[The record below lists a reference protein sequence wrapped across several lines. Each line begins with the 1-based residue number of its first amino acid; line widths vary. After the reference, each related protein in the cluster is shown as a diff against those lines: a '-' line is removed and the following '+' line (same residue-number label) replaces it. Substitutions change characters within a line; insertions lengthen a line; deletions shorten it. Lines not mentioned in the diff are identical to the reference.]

1 MKKYFLNFLSIFKHK
16 KDTKIYSIQ
25 ELNQLRQ
32 REKKIQ
38 LARKSR
44 AYISDLNKRQ
54 KSWVEKNNRKSKLR
68 CSRPTSTATRESR
81 NFFGKESNKF

>member
-44 AYISDLNKRQ
+44 AYILSLIHI
-54 KSWVEKNNRKSKLR
+54 
-68 CSRPTSTATRESR
+68 
-81 NFFGKESNKF
+81 

>member
-1 MKKYFLNFLSIFKHK
+1 MKKYFLNFLSIFKYK

-44 AYISDLNKRQ
+44 AYISDLNQKQ
-54 KSWVEKNNRKSKLR
+54 KSWVEKNNRKS
-68 CSRPTSTATRESR
+68 R
-81 NFFGKESNKF
+81 NVS

>member
-1 MKKYFLNFLSIFKHK
+1 MHK

-32 REKKIQ
+32 REKKNQ

-44 AYISDLNKRQ
+44 AYISELNKRQ
-54 KSWVEKNNRKSKLR
+54 KSWVEKNNRN
-68 CSRPTSTATRESR
+68 SRKVS
-81 NFFGKESNKF
+81 

>member
-1 MKKYFLNFLSIFKHK
+1 MKKYFINFLSIFKNK

-32 REKKIQ
+32 REEKIK

-44 AYISDLNKRQ
+44 EYISDLNKKHKQ
-54 KSWVEKNNRKSKLR
+54 WVEKNNIKFRKVS
-68 CSRPTSTATRESR
+68 
-81 NFFGKESNKF
+81 

>member
-16 KDTKIYSIQ
+16 KDTVTYSIQ

-32 REKKIQ
+32 RDKKIQ

-44 AYISDLNKRQ
+44 VYISDLNKRQ
-54 KSWVEKNNRKSKLR
+54 KTWVEKNNRKSRKV
-68 CSRPTSTATRESR
+68 S
-81 NFFGKESNKF
+81 

>member
-1 MKKYFLNFLSIFKHK
+1 MKKYFFNFLSIFRNK

-32 REKKIQ
+32 REREIQ

-44 AYISDLNKRQ
+44 EYISDLNKKQRL
-54 KSWVEKNNRKSKLR
+54 WLEKNNRKSRKV
-68 CSRPTSTATRESR
+68 S
-81 NFFGKESNKF
+81 

>member
-1 MKKYFLNFLSIFKHK
+1 MKKYFLNFLSIFKH

-32 REKKIQ
+32 IEKKIQ

-54 KSWVEKNNRKSKLR
+54 KSWVEKNNRKSRKV
-68 CSRPTSTATRESR
+68 S
-81 NFFGKESNKF
+81 

>member
-1 MKKYFLNFLSIFKHK
+1 MKKYVLSFLSIFKNK

-32 REKKIQ
+32 REREIQ

-44 AYISDLNKRQ
+44 EYISDLNKKQRL
-54 KSWVEKNNRKSKLR
+54 WLEKNNRKSRKV
-68 CSRPTSTATRESR
+68 S
-81 NFFGKESNKF
+81 